1 MNSRKRA
8 FTLVELL
15 TVIAVVGVLISLLLP
30 ALPMSREEAR
40 RGQCTSNLKALVL
53 ATHNY
58 NDVNERLPND
68 GYFIVGETNQQH
80 WCGVF
85 AKLLP
90 YLDQLKLYKS
100 LDFNKNYDDP
110 ETNGLAAKTKLSE
123 LLCPSGSQVES
134 QGDGETGWHTTHY
147 YGNGGCTGRR
157 ADGATQEYPKLT
169 DISSQGE
176 IADNGLL
183 GIGRNRNFEFAA
195 DGLSNTAL
203 FFESSWDGYEGYRG
217 WQRGTYVSV
226 PGEDYENPGNG
237 YWLTHS
243 VKFSKAEFGVNAG
256 IRAKKRG
263 EGTERF
269 SPYRVTASWSSQ
281 HPGGANFVTAGG
293 AVWFMPEYVS
303 DNVFLSFCSANGKE
317 RISKRAE
324 IYEIERIHASGRQP
338 WWEFNSW
345 RNLIR

>member
-1 MNSRKRA
+1 MNTTKRA

-15 TVIAVVGVLISLLLP
+15 TVIAVVGVLVSLLLP
-30 ALPMSREEAR
+30 ALAASNEQAR
-40 RGQCTSNLKALVL
+40 RQRCEKNLQKLGL
-53 ATHNY
+53 AIHSY
-58 NDVNERLPND
+58 HDAYGRLPND
-68 GYFIVGETNQQH
+68 GYLVVGETNQQH

-90 YLDQLKLYKS
+90 FMEQPKLYKS

-123 LLCPSGSQVES
+123 LLCPSGSQIES

-157 ADGATQEYPKLT
+157 PNYQTLEYPKLT
-169 DISSQGE
+169 DISWQGE

-183 GIGRNRNFEFAA
+183 GIGRHRNFAFAT

-203 FFESSWDGYEGYRG
+203 FFESSWDEYQGYRG
-217 WQRGTYVSV
+217 WQRGTYVCV

-237 YWLTHS
+237 YWHAHS
-243 VKFSKAEFGVNAG
+243 VKYSKTEFGVNAG
-256 IRAKKRG
+256 ILAKKRG

-269 SPYRVTASWSSQ
+269 SPYRVTALWSSQ
-281 HPGGANFVTAGG
+281 HPGGTNFVMADGS
-293 AVWFMPEYVS
+293 ARFMSESFS
-303 DNVFLSFCSANGKE
+303 DKVFLAFCSANGSE
-317 RISKRAE
+317 MASISEALRSQE
-324 IYEIERIHASGRQP
+324 
-338 WWEFNSW
+338 
-345 RNLIR
+345 